1 MRPTNDVIIYETD
14 FNIVVRDW
22 VRAIMKGDMK
32 ILIIVLTGFHY
43 SALYNGMMNDRQT
56 FITDLARKLILE
68 NPDKD

>member
-1 MRPTNDVIIYETD
+1 
-14 FNIVVRDW
+14 
-22 VRAIMKGDMK
+22 MKGDMK